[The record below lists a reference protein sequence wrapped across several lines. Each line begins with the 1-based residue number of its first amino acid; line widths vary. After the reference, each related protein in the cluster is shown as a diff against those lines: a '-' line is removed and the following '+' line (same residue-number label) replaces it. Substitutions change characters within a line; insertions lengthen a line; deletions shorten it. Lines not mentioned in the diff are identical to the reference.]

1 MKSTMLEEIMVTYFK
16 SQKDLA
22 LALIQLIDNYWN
34 NELNE
39 ENLIS
44 KINELS
50 AKNMEKLIIDGEYSS
65 VVKQRLGLR
74 RIELLSKILKQTGD
88 K

>member
-1 MKSTMLEEIMVTYFK
+1 MLEEIMVTYFK

-22 LALIQLIDNYWN
+22 LALIHLIDDYWN

-50 AKNMEKLIIDGEYSS
+50 AKNKEKLIIDDEYSS
-65 VVKQRLGLR
+65 VVKQRLGKR
-74 RIELLSKILKQTGD
+74 RIDLLNKIIKQTGD

>member
-1 MKSTMLEEIMVTYFK
+1 MVTYFK

>member
-1 MKSTMLEEIMVTYFK
+1 MLEEIMVTYFK

-34 NELNE
+34 NELSE

-44 KINELS
+44 KLSELS
-50 AKNMEKLIIDGEYSS
+50 AKNKEKLMVDDEYSS
-65 VVKQRLGLR
+65 VVKQRLGKR
-74 RIELLSKILKQTGD
+74 RIDLLNKIIKQTGD

>member
-1 MKSTMLEEIMVTYFK
+1 MVTYFK

-34 NELNE
+34 NELSE

-44 KINELS
+44 KLSELS
-50 AKNMEKLIIDGEYSS
+50 AKNKEKLMVDDEYSS
-65 VVKQRLGLR
+65 VVKQRLGKR
-74 RIELLSKILKQTGD
+74 RIDLLNKIIKQTGD

>member
-1 MKSTMLEEIMVTYFK
+1 MLEEIMVTYFK

-34 NELNE
+34 NKLNE

-50 AKNMEKLIIDGEYSS
+50 ARNKEKLMVDNEYSS
-65 VVKQRLGLR
+65 VVKQRLGKR
-74 RIELLSKILKQTGD
+74 RIDLLNKIIKQTGD

>member
-1 MKSTMLEEIMVTYFK
+1 MVTYFK

-34 NELNE
+34 NELSE

-44 KINELS
+44 KLSELS
-50 AKNMEKLIIDGEYSS
+50 AKNKEKLMVDNEYSS
-65 VVKQRLGLR
+65 VVKQRLGKR
-74 RIELLSKILKQTGD
+74 RIDLLNKIIKQTGV

>member
-1 MKSTMLEEIMVTYFK
+1 MVTYFK

-50 AKNMEKLIIDGEYSS
+50 AKNKEKLIIGGEYSS

-74 RIELLSKILKQTGD
+74 RIELLNKILKQTGD

>member
-1 MKSTMLEEIMVTYFK
+1 MLEEIMVTYFK

-22 LALIQLIDNYWN
+22 LALIHLIDDYWN

-50 AKNMEKLIIDGEYSS
+50 AKNIEKLMVDDEYSS
-65 VVKQRLGLR
+65 VVKQRLGKR
-74 RIELLSKILKQTGD
+74 RIELLNKIIKQTGD
-88 K
+88 SK

>member
-1 MKSTMLEEIMVTYFK
+1 MVTYFK

-22 LALIQLIDNYWN
+22 LALIHLIDDYWN

-44 KINELS
+44 KINELT
-50 AKNMEKLIIDGEYSS
+50 AKNKEKLIIDDEYSS
-65 VVKQRLGLR
+65 VIKQRLGKR
-74 RIELLSKILKQTGD
+74 RIDLLNKIIKQTGD

>member
-1 MKSTMLEEIMVTYFK
+1 MVTYFK

-22 LALIQLIDNYWN
+22 LALIHLIDNYWN

-44 KINELS
+44 KIDELS
-50 AKNMEKLIIDGEYSS
+50 TKNKEKLIIDNEYSS
-65 VVKQRLGLR
+65 VVKQRLGKR
-74 RIELLSKILKQTGD
+74 RIELLNKLIKQTGD